1 MYSFLL
7 NAEIKEENLISCY
20 FFYGEESFLAY
31 QFVDELKETLISPD
45 VQDYNVEKFNLE
57 DHSWMQIIDSARTLP
72 FFLSPWRI
80 IVIEAFKGKSES
92 LTSSEEKV
100 LKDYFSSPP
109 SKTLIIIIFSGKLRK
124 TGSLF
129 KFFSSSPASLI
140 YAKEI
145 KPLKERS
152 LFAWMDKRLSFQG
165 KQAGLEAKKRLEELC
180 GNNLGRVSNELEK
193 LVTFV
198 GEKKT
203 IDVDDVN
210 QVSGWVKSSFEWELA
225 DSLEKADFERGLR
238 VLTNLFRDGT
248 KPEFI
253 LGSIV
258 KFFRDI
264 FLAKL
269 WLKEKDMDRKRI
281 FKELRPHIR
290 EKFVGLYTGKFR
302 EFFSLVERF
311 SLQDLKYV
319 MGELEKVDFNIK
331 KSSLA
336 PQILLESFL
345 FDYCRLRKEE
355 SVTWREKG

>member
-1 MYSFLL
+1 MYNFLL
-7 NAEIKEENLISCY
+7 NAGIKEENLVPCY
-20 FFYGEESFLAY
+20 FFHGEELFLAY

-45 VQDYNVEKFNLE
+45 IQDYNVEKFNLE

-80 IVIEAFKGKSES
+80 IIVEAFKGKSEN

-124 TGSLF
+124 ASSLF
-129 KFFSSSPASLI
+129 RLFSSFPASLI
-140 YAKEI
+140 CAKEI
-145 KPLKERS
+145 RPLKERA
-152 LFAWMDKRLSFQG
+152 LFAWMDRKLSSQG
-165 KQAGLEAKKRLEELC
+165 KQSSLEAKKRLEELG
-180 GNNLGRVSNELEK
+180 GNNLGRVNNELEK
-193 LVTFV
+193 LITFV
-198 GEKKT
+198 GEKRI

-210 QVSGWVKSSFEWELA
+210 QVSGWVKTHFEWEIA

-238 VLTNLFRDGT
+238 VLTSLFREGT

-253 LGSIV
+253 LGLMV

-269 WLKEKDMDRKRI
+269 WLKEKDMDRKKI
-281 FKELRPHIR
+281 FKELRPHIH
-290 EKFVGLYTGKFR
+290 EKYGNFYKTKSR
-302 EFFSLVERF
+302 EFFFLVERF
-311 SLQDLKYV
+311 SLRDLKYV
-319 MGELEKVDFNIK
+319 LGELEKIDLNIK
-331 KSSLA
+331 KSSLD
-336 PQILLESFL
+336 PQILLERFL

-355 SVTWREKG
+355 RVTWREKG